1 MTDLTILDAKY
12 YNIFCNVVAKP
23 TKPIINNVSNLN
35 LESFMTGDTFEL
47 QYNNENNIY
56 TINENIVG
64 NDDSSTQ
71 NILTDNITIIDLD
84 GVTNMLI
91 EDDILNSNMID

>member
-1 MTDLTILDAKY
+1 MSDLTILDAKY
-12 YNIFCNVVAKP
+12 YNIFCNVIAKP
-23 TKPIINNVSNLN
+23 TKPIINNVNNLN

-64 NDDSSTQ
+64 NDDSSDV
-71 NILTDNITIIDLD
+71 NNNITIIDLD
-84 GVTNMLI
+84 GTTIITDKYNNQDNI
-91 EDDILNSNMID
+91 SD